1 VTRYLIRRLLQT
13 IPVLI
18 IISIIQF
25 ALINAAPGGPLKAYL
40 LDPNINQEDV
50 KRLEHEYGLDQPLP
64 VQYLV
69 WMGNIVRGD
78 FGRSYFTHRP
88 VMESVLERLP
98 ATLELGIAATLISY
112 LIGIPLGVYA
122 GLHRGGKAD
131 HIIRFSTSLL
141 NAVPHWWLGLV
152 IIILLANFKLAT
164 GVLLLPIAGMK
175 TLGLE
180 DFNPL
185 DYLWHLVLPA
195 LMLGTGGWV
204 TFGRY
209 MRSET
214 LEVLGQDFVRT
225 ARAKG
230 LAEQIVVFRH
240 VLRNA
245 LIPVVTISAG
255 IFVGLVSGAA
265 IYEQVFSWPGMG
277 RLLLDATLKKDY
289 PISIGVVFIFT
300 ILAVLGRLLSDIMY
314 GWVDP
319 RIRYD

>member
-1 VTRYLIRRLLQT
+1 MTRYLVRRVLQT
-13 IPVLI
+13 IPVLFL
-18 IISIIQF
+18 ISVIQF
-25 ALINAAPGGPLKAYL
+25 GLISAAPGGPLKVYL
-40 LDPNINQEDV
+40 FNPDISPEDIA
-50 KRLEHEYGLDQPLP
+50 RLERQLGLDQPVP
-64 VQYLV
+64 VQYV
-69 WMGNIVRGD
+69 KWMGSILQGD
-78 FGRSYFTHRP
+78 FGRSYFTHEP
-88 VMESVLERLP
+88 VLASVLDRLP

-122 GLHRGGKAD
+122 GLHRGGRID
-131 HIIRFSTSLL
+131 HVIRFSTSIL
-141 NAVPHWWLGLV
+141 NAVPHWWLGL
-152 IIILLANFKLAT
+152 IIIVLIANVKVAT
-164 GVLLLPIAGMK
+164 GFQLLPIAGLK
-175 TLGLE
+175 TLGKE
-180 DFNPL
+180 GFDPF
-185 DYLWHLVLPA
+185 DYLSHLILPA

-230 LAEQIVVFRH
+230 LAERVVTFRH
-240 VLRNA
+240 VLSNA

-255 IFVGLVSGAA
+255 LFVGLVSGAA

-277 RLLLDATLKKDY
+277 RLLLEATLKKDY
-289 PISIGVVFIFT
+289 PISIGVLFIFS
-300 ILAVLGRLLSDIMY
+300 ILAVLGRLISDIAY